1 MNRFVEGN
9 AGYFLEIETMLA
21 ELALSL
27 IVIIL
32 LVLVLIENQFSV
44 GMEKVR

>member
-1 MNRFVEGN
+1 
-9 AGYFLEIETMLA
+9 MLA

-27 IVIIL
+27 IAIIL